1 MRTDLIIGIITAL
14 GLHAG
19 FIYGGEVIFG
29 KEKSQEE
36 VVVIEE
42 VSLLDQEEE
51 PPPPPPQVDGEESNE
66 PVEILPE
73 EFLAAT
79 IGEPPPSATA
89 MGALVQVVRPDR
101 PRPPRPDGMER
112 FSVPTGAQTAAQAA
126 GSAAINIFDISQ
138 LDTQPQP
145 RVQIP
150 PEYPFALKRAGV
162 TGRVVARIT
171 VNEQGRVV
179 EVIIESSTQR
189 DFEKPVIDAL
199 YKWRFSQ
206 GMKDGKPVPF
216 YMRAPFDFNI
226 NS

>member
-126 GSAAINIFDISQ
+126 GDAATTIFDISQ
-138 LDTQPQP
+138 LDSQPVP
-145 RVQIP
+145 TVRVQP
-150 PEYPFALKRAGV
+150 TYPFALARAG
-162 TGRVVARIT
+162 TDGNVVARLR
-171 VNEQGRVV
+171 VSEQGRVV
-179 EVIIESSTQR
+179 EVIVESSTHR
-189 DFEKPVIDAL
+189 EFEKPAIDAL

-206 GMKDGKPVPF
+206 GLKDGKPVQF
-216 YMRAPFDFNI
+216 WMRQPLSF
-226 NS
+226 STRK